1 MAIAFSQR
9 LTCRKSLGCASI
21 GSRGGQLFEFRC
33 LGICKVGPG
42 IDKFQ
47 GTKKWLG
54 SILEAIEEDEV
65 TFSLESAP
73 QRTFRMIGRTHVLRH
88 SVLGTV
94 LHDEIA
100 TSY

>member
-1 MAIAFSQR
+1 MAIAFSKP
-9 LTCRKSLGCASI
+9 LTCCKSLGYASI
-21 GSRGGQLFEFRC
+21 RSGGGEIFEFRC

-65 TFSLESAP
+65 TFNLESAL
-73 QRTFRMIGRTHVLRH
+73 Q
-88 SVLGTV
+88 GTV
-94 LHDEIA
+94 SNDWQNPRA
-100 TSY
+100 PVFCVGYRSA